1 MKKKFGLTFVVG
13 MVALLMVAIYVLGF
27 ATVGWKGGT
36 ERVYGTRNARVNY
49 CYCVAQDTAKTLCN
63 PSVADYP
70 ADLIALEEV
79 EASTTAIFDL
89 HYYTHMNTQV
99 CITDREADTGHVN
112 LALETSLDGTIWT
125 LADTL
130 NGSAA
135 DSTLYFKD
143 WTFPVGAIYGR
154 IIYRAQSAA
163 GDSSSVNQVIHCWT
177 QY

>member
-13 MVALLMVAIYVLGF
+13 MVALLMVCIYVLGF
-27 ATVGWKGGT
+27 ADMGT
-36 ERVYGTRNARVNY
+36 SNYTAYGLIDSKVNY
-49 CYCVAQDTAKTLCN
+49 TLCFEEDSSDVCV
-63 PSVADYP
+63 PSYADYP

-79 EASTTAIFDL
+79 EAETSVVFDL
-89 HYYTHMNTQV
+89 HYYTQMTTWL

-112 LALETSLDGTIWT
+112 VALEVSKNQTTWA

-135 DSTLYFKD
+135 DSTCYVKD
-143 WTFPVGAIYGR
+143 WAIPAGSVYGR

-163 GDSSSVNQVIHCWT
+163 GDSSSVQQISHCF
-177 QY
+177 QQ